1 MCLFYTFFEQQ
12 GFCMDFLTEVFDH
25 LLDVL
30 NLEKVSIARFFSF
43 TLFLF
48 EFIHIK
54 HLSACLLFLCK

>member
-1 MCLFYTFFEQQ
+1 
-12 GFCMDFLTEVFDH
+12 MDFLTEVFDH

-54 HLSACLLFLCK
+54 HLSACLLFYASEQKN